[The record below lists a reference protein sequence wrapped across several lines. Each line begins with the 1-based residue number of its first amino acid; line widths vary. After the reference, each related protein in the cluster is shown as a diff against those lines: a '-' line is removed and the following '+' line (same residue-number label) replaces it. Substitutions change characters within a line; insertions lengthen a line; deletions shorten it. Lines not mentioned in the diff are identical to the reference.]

1 MKHYLILLLSIFILS
16 CQQSKTKNVTVNSS
30 DTIVLKKDKKN
41 KPESKQIGDTLY
53 MYFKENKDS
62 IITEVLLDSIHPR
75 IYVKIKN
82 NYLSKLKATII
93 PSTANGNIRFNQ
105 IISPDNTSDGPF
117 GKELKIELKQKGNYI
132 LVIGHSLM
140 ADNPYW
146 GKFEVKLEKQTE

>member
-1 MKHYLILLLSIFILS
+1 MKYYLILLLSIFIFS
-16 CQQSKTKNVTVNSS
+16 CQQSKNKNVTMNSS
-30 DTIVLKKDKKN
+30 DTIVLKKN
-41 KPESKQIGDTLY
+41 KPENKQIGDTLY

-62 IITEVLLDSIHPR
+62 IFAEGLLDSIHPR

-82 NYLSKLKATII
+82 NDLSKLKASII

-117 GKELKIELKQKGNYI
+117 GRDLTIELKQKGNYI

-140 ADNPYW
+140 ADNAYW

>member
-1 MKHYLILLLSIFILS
+1 MKHYLILLLSISILS
-16 CQQSKTKNVTVNSS
+16 CQQSKNKNVTINSS
-30 DTIVLKKDKKN
+30 DTIVLKKN
-41 KPESKQIGDTLY
+41 KPENKQIGDTLY
-53 MYFKENKDS
+53 MDFKENKDS
-62 IITEVLLDSIHPR
+62 IFAEGLLDSIHPR

-82 NYLSKLKATII
+82 DDLSKLKGSII

-140 ADNPYW
+140 ADNAYW
-146 GKFEVKLEKQTE
+146 GKFKVKLEKQTE

>member
-1 MKHYLILLLSIFILS
+1 MKHYLILLLSISILS
-16 CQQSKTKNVTVNSS
+16 CQQSKNKKVIINSS
-30 DTIVLKKDKKN
+30 DTIVLKKN
-41 KPESKQIGDTLY
+41 KPENKQIGDTLY
-53 MYFKENKDS
+53 MDFKENKDS
-62 IITEVLLDSIHPR
+62 IFAEGLLDSIHPR

-82 NYLSKLKATII
+82 DDLSKLKASII

-117 GKELKIELKQKGNYI
+117 GKELKIELKQKGNFI

-146 GKFEVKLEKQTE
+146 GKFKVKLEKQTE